1 MLQDS
6 RDDKDLADAYGIDAE
21 VLGSLPPG
29 RFTLVNFFRLREQAI
44 GPDGLADGRSG
55 LEAMMQYA
63 STSGACLEA
72 DGGRFLSQ
80 GIAAGALSGEGSQ
93 AWDIVVVAEDL
104 NGDELRAM
112 PNDPRQEKAFAPP
125 RKRTSVM
132 D

>member
-72 DGGRFLSQ
+72 AGGRFPSP
-80 GIAAGALSGEGSQ
+80 GIAPGALWGEDSQ
-93 AWDIVVVAEDL
+93 AWDTGYTAEDPH
-104 NGDELRAM
+104 GD
-112 PNDPRQEKAFAPP
+112 PP
-125 RKRTSVM
+125 RPPTHA
-132 D
+132 